1 MKFLLIFL
9 EADALSDRIAI
20 MNHGEIRCY
29 GTPLFLKNYYGNGF
43 RVKIVKNLRFNYGEF
58 EALISSYLKE
68 FSVETN
74 VAAELCVSFGFDKVK
89 ILPEFLNQLEID
101 KDVIGI
107 DSYSVSSSTLEEVF
121 LK

>member
-1 MKFLLIFL
+1 
-9 EADALSDRIAI
+9 

-43 RVKIVKNLRFNYGEF
+43 RVKIVKNMKFNYAEF
-58 EALISSYLKE
+58 ESLINTHLKE

-74 VAAELCVSFGFDKVK
+74 VAAEMCVSFGFEKVK
-89 ILPEFLNQLEID
+89 VLPEFLNQLEVE
-101 KDVIGI
+101 KELIGI

-121 LK
+121 LKYKSQFFVCF